1 MIVKA
6 NNCHL
11 DSILAIEQAS
21 FEKPWS
27 YKSFLNEF
35 NNKISSNWVYLE
47 NDRVLG
53 YIFGWILDLD
63 FHINNIAVKSSD
75 RRKGI
80 AKKMIENIIFNVK
93 IKNILL
99 EVSSCNH
106 EAITLYEKVG
116 FEKNG
121 LRKNYY
127 HDGSDAILYKMEIK

>member
-6 NNCHL
+6 NNNHL
-11 DSILAIEQAS
+11 DGILAIEQTS

-27 YKSFLNEF
+27 HKSFLNEF

-80 AKKMIENIIFNVK
+80 AKRMIDNIIFNIK
-93 IKNILL
+93 IENILL
-99 EVSSCNH
+99 EVSTYNN
-106 EAITLYEKVG
+106 EAISLYEKFG
-116 FEKNG
+116 FQENG
-121 LRKNYY
+121 IRKKYY
-127 HDGSDAILYKMEIK
+127 HDGSDAILYRMEIK